1 MQPRRVS
8 RHSRSIIFSL
18 LVLPLLFPTEALAA
32 SNADN
37 IGAGRD
43 TVYFEKGDFGSEC
56 TVETSSS
63 GEDGVDDFLRALA
76 DQESGGDPTAENPVS
91 SASGKYQYIDSTWHG
106 LTYDNPSTPAKEG
119 IYPPA
124 SKYAHAKD
132 APEAIQDAVAYI
144 EYTKKFADLGNS
156 IFNLAVSH
164 FYPAALTD
172 KSLLDKLIGGNSIT
186 PREYGESMVKK
197 VREGVGSKIPLKYGD
212 APDIDKYL
220 DAPESIPSESSSSS
234 TPACADS
241 QDVATGQG
249 IESTVLA
256 YAWPTYTEGK
266 TDKKPAYQKAVTRAK
281 SKGQYTGDTCY
292 GGGVDCGAFV
302 TRLLIDSGFEPDY
315 NYSGKGGNT
324 DYQLKWL
331 KANWQELGRGNK
343 IDAADLQPGDVAI
356 VVYPSGDAHHTFV
369 FVGDIKGFSSNIA
382 SASQCQ
388 RAPMAGAESKTGSDV
403 IWFRRKE

>member
-1 MQPRRVS
+1 MQSRRVS
-8 RHSRSIIFSL
+8 RLARSLVFPLL
-18 LVLPLLFPTEALAA
+18 LVPLVLPTEALAA
-32 SNADN
+32 SNADKTA
-37 IGAGRD
+37 AGTD
-43 TVYFEKGDFGSEC
+43 TVYFEKGDFGTEC
-56 TVETSSS
+56 TVNTTST
-63 GEDGVDDFLRALA
+63 GGGDNVDGFLRALA
-76 DQESGGDPTAENPVS
+76 DQESGGNPKAES
-91 SASGKYQYIDSTWHG
+91 SISTASGKYQYIDGTWSSRVRG
-106 LTYDNPSTPAKEG
+106 EG
-119 IYPPA
+119 AIYPPGK
-124 SKYAHAKD
+124 SYERAKD
-132 APEAIQDAVAYI
+132 APEAVQDAVAYI
-144 EYTKKFADLGNS
+144 EYTKKFAELDNS
-156 IFNLAVSH
+156 IFNLAISH

-234 TPACADS
+234 SSDCADS

-256 YAWPTYTEGK
+256 YAWPSYTEGK
-266 TDKKPAYQKAVTRAK
+266 TEKKPAYQKAVTRAK
-281 SKGQYTGDTCY
+281 SKGQYTGDTCF

-315 NYSGKGGNT
+315 NYGGKGGNT

-343 IDAADLQPGDVAI
+343 IDPADLQPGDVAI

-369 FVGDIKGFSSNIA
+369 FVGDIKGFNSNIA